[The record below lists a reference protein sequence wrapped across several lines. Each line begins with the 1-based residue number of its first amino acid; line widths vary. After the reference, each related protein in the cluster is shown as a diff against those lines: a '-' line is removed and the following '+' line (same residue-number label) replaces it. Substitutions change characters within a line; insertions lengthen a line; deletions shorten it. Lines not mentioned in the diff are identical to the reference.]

1 MLVLDLVE
9 VAGWLK
15 SKKGVDDGMEHQHQ
29 HTILVIFKLPVSRRL
44 AKGSNVVKRV
54 HERAEMFEELG
65 TGGAEGGG
73 GRGGGWTR
81 NSIQLP
87 QTAYLD
93 SADAGPNSIGPDPFS
108 GSEFLKPERRIL
120 YFAIVPSSCSHEPS

>member
-54 HERAEMFEELG
+54 HERAEMFEDLESG
-65 TGGAEGGG
+65 DAE
-73 GRGGGWTR
+73 R
-81 NSIQLP
+81 NSFRGIC
-87 QTAYLD
+87 
-93 SADAGPNSIGPDPFS
+93 
-108 GSEFLKPERRIL
+108 ERSFGARL
-120 YFAIVPSSCSHEPS
+120 FRFHLAK